1 MPADGGGAAL
11 RHTAAAEEDPAHRD
25 HRTLRFK

>member
-11 RHTAAAEEDPAHRD
+11 RHIAVAEEDPAHRD
-25 HRTLRFK
+25 HRTLRF